1 MCVSVHV
8 CVQVQ
13 NITAVAH
20 GIQNRDLGLLGLELH
35 VILSPYT
42 LVQEL
47 NLAPLQEWG
56 TLLMLSHFFSLPVS
70 AFTSCWDL
78 FAVYYVTNFVESSWR
93 MLIRKKNAYCAVVA
107 RMFTVSV
114 SPVYSR
120 EQFNSP
126 IYVWISFLYELLEV
140 RCQGPLLLLVWA
152 CLSL

>member
-1 MCVSVHV
+1 MLGKDNTILIKFFLNVCVSVHV

-70 AFTSCWDL
+70 AFTSC
-78 FAVYYVTNFVESSWR
+78 
-93 MLIRKKNAYCAVVA
+93 
-107 RMFTVSV
+107 
-114 SPVYSR
+114 
-120 EQFNSP
+120 
-126 IYVWISFLYELLEV
+126 
-140 RCQGPLLLLVWA
+140 
-152 CLSL
+152 